1 MCNKSQKDRQNHKK
15 LNFAG
20 IALVRKCPYFA
31 RIFTKMSP
39 YEELATL
46 AVTMKAGLG
55 RSLHIVEAT
64 RYKSWMGTNS
74 HLNLSSDKGEFDKAE
89 HSKDLTKAAMGR
101 SAAIVRFR
109 TLMEENNC

>member
-1 MCNKSQKDRQNHKK
+1 MGLFNQEN
-15 LNFAG
+15 LNFSNVEIQVSAAADNKG
-20 IALVRKCPYFA
+20 FVVA
-31 RIFTKMSP
+31 TKWVKLIHKP
-39 YEELATL
+39 FKATL
-46 AVTMKAGLG
+46 AVTMKASLG
-55 RSLHIVEAT
+55 RSLHIVEST